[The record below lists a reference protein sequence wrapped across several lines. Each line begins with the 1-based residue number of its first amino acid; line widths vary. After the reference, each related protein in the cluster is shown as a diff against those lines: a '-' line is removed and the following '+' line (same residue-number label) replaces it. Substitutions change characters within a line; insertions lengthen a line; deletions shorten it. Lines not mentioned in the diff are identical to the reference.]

1 MNVVWPLTLGNGQ
14 GRTPLVSQNVEAD
27 ATVRVDVRVVDARSE
42 VNLRRLER
50 VVCGEVDGEE
60 ENTTGVRRVTLQRH
74 VVSHTYTST
83 PWSHSNSVIMPER
96 AVWCRI
102 SRHVKTAQ

>member
-14 GRTPLVSQNVEAD
+14 GRTPLVSQDVQTD
-27 ATVRVDVRVVDARSE
+27 ATVRVDVGVVDARSE

-60 ENTTGVRRVTLQRH
+60 ENTTGVRRITLHRQ
-74 VVSHTYTST
+74 VVSHLYHMKPGPRFKT
-83 PWSHSNSVIMPER
+83 VI
-96 AVWCRI
+96 C
-102 SRHVKTAQ
+102 